1 MRSNKLKEIESFN
14 SIVSSFKLLNNKE
27 RYVLIMRYGL
37 LYGNMLTLDSVGKQ
51 LGITRERVRQIEHNA
66 FNKINKQC
74 QNLKE

>member
-1 MRSNKLKEIESFN
+1 MRSNKLKNIESFN
-14 SIVSSFKLLNNKE
+14 NIVLSFQLLNNKE

-37 LYGNMLTLDSVGKQ
+37 LNGNMLTLDSVGKQ
-51 LGITRERVRQIEHNA
+51 LGITRERVRQIEDNA